1 MTPQELLAIYRK
13 NLDSTI
19 QEVLLFADD
28 STLWEITPGV
38 LNSAGNLALHIAGN
52 LQYFLGTELGG
63 TGYVRDREAEF
74 STKALSR
81 EAVADQ
87 LRASIHAVEHTLGTM
102 PKDRLAEMYT
112 LDRFGG
118 PQTNGYVLTYLLAHL
133 NYHLG
138 QINYLRRILTK

>member
-13 NLDSTI
+13 NLETTI
-19 QEVLLFADD
+19 QEVLNFSDD
-28 STLWEITPGV
+28 NGLWETAPGV

-63 TGYVRDREAEF
+63 TGYVRDRDAEF
-74 STKALSR
+74 NTKGLSR
-81 EAVADQ
+81 EAVSDK
-87 LRASIHAVEHTLGTM
+87 LREAIHAVDHTLATM
-102 PKDRLAEMYT
+102 ATERLSEMYP

-118 PQTNGYVLTYLLAHL
+118 PQSNGYVLTYLLAHL

-138 QINYLRRILTK
+138 QINYLRRILAK